1 MNNLQ
6 KTGGVAA
13 LLHSAAYLIGIVLYF
28 TMMSPIIDAPPDQY
42 LVMLADYQTSLYVW
56 IFIAYLVS
64 GFCLVAVALALN
76 ERFKG
81 GSPAFVPISTVLGLI
96 WACLIIGSGNLM
108 LFGFGQIADIY
119 AQNPAQAETVLLA
132 LGIVENGITSGTEF
146 IGGVWALLIS
156 IVALQTGKLP
166 KLLNYF
172 GLVIGF
178 AGIVSVIPPLTEMGA
193 TFFGLSM
200 IFWFAWVGIVMLR
213 DKSSVVATQ
222 PDAAVA
228 HTG

>member
-28 TMMSPIIDAPPDQY
+28 TMMSPIIDAAADQY

-64 GFCLVAVALALN
+64 GFCLVAVSLALH
-76 ERFKG
+76 ERLKG
-81 GSPAFVPISTVLGLI
+81 GSPALLPISTVLGLI

-108 LFGFGQIADIY
+108 LFGFGQIADLY
-119 AQNPAQAETVLLA
+119 AQNPAQAETVLLT
-132 LGIVENGITSGTEF
+132 LRIVEDGITSGTEF
-146 IGGVWALLIS
+146 IGGVWALLVS
-156 IVALQTGKLP
+156 IVALQTGGLP
-166 KLLNYF
+166 KVLNYF
-172 GLVIGF
+172 GLVIGL
-178 AGIVSVIPPLTEMGA
+178 AGIVSVIPALTEIGA
-193 TFFGLSM
+193 TFFALSM
-200 IFWFAWVGIVMLR
+200 IIWFAWVGIIMLR
-213 DKSSVVATQ
+213 DKSSMVAKQ

-228 HTG
+228 YTG